1 MAATGPLDA
10 CPHINLWYVD
20 LPRTPLVGSAPR
32 IRIAN
37 VTDWLDMKFSMYTCK
52 GLIK

>member
-1 MAATGPLDA
+1 MAAAGPLDA
-10 CPHINLWYVD
+10 CPHIDLWYVD
-20 LPRTPLVGSAPR
+20 LPRPPLVGSTPR

-37 VTDWLDMKFSMYTCK
+37 VTDWLDMKFSMCTCK

>member
-20 LPRTPLVGSAPR
+20 LLMFFKVLLLLSQVLKLA
-32 IRIAN
+32 
-37 VTDWLDMKFSMYTCK
+37 S
-52 GLIK
+52 